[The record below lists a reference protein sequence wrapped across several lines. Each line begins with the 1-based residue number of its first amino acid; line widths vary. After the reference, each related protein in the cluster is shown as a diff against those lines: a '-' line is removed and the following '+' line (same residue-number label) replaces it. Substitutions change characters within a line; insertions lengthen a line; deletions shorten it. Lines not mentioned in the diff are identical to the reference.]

1 MRRLKLSSN
10 LQTKL
15 EFRKGEQMS
24 CRYKNE
30 CPSYSGWCEGPKQ
43 DFSKCVQFLI
53 PAYENIKKQLDEC
66 RDVREKQ
73 ISKKV
78 VRKIQKEDITIGR
91 IKFAKG
97 TRSYWCP
104 NCDKAIT
111 GTDHRCRYCGQKIKF

>member
-1 MRRLKLSSN
+1 
-10 LQTKL
+10 
-15 EFRKGEQMS
+15 MS

-53 PAYENIKKQLDEC
+53 SAYENIKRQLDEC
-66 RDVREKQ
+66 GDAREKQ

-97 TRSYWCP
+97 TKSYWCP

-111 GTDHRCRYCGQKIKF
+111 GTDHHCRYCGQKIEF